1 MLNAAYSSLL
11 ARFMCQPSSSS
22 SAVIPEEDEEEEE
35 DPERVV
41 LISKRKTSESEAK
54 SSKIEPVPI
63 PTPSTAPSTTSA
75 RRKTMKV
82 SPDGDH
88 VTHQRKN
95 SSSHARSTGQSGM
108 SSRSAAR
115 RNDQDVHVGKYKLL
129 KTIGKGNFAKV
140 KLAKHVITGHEVA
153 IKIIDKTALN
163 PSSLQKLFREV
174 KIMKQLD
181 HPNIVKLYQVMETEQ
196 TLYLVLEYASGGE
209 VFDYLVAHGRMKEKE
224 ARAKFRQIVSAVQY
238 LHSKNIIHRDLKA
251 ENLLLDQDM
260 NIKIADFGFS
270 NTFSLGNKLDTFCGS
285 PPYAA
290 PELFSGK
297 KYDGPEVDV
306 WSLGVILYTLVSG
319 SLPFDGQNLKEL
331 RERVLR
337 GKYRIPFYMSTDC
350 ENLLKKFLV
359 INPQRRSSLDNI
371 MKDRWMNVGY
381 EDDELKP
388 FIEPPK
394 DQIDEQ
400 RIEKLIQIFQLG
412 FNKATIMESVEKE
425 KFEDIHATY
434 LLLGERKSDM
444 DVSEIT
450 MAQSLLS
457 HSSINVSSSLGQHPA
472 GVITRE
478 HVTSSSASGGSA
490 SVSDPSTPSRYSRS
504 SATAT
509 GPSITSGSSIAS
521 AANAQKHQP
530 SAAAPASGSSSSRR
544 SSQNDAAA
552 TATGAGGTVVMSG
565 TRHGGVQMRQQP
577 TSRQAAI
584 SLMQPP
590 SYKPSSNTTQIA
602 QIPPLF
608 NRNSTTTSST
618 AQPSTGIAA
627 GARKIDPKGRI
638 PLNSTA
644 VQSHRTATG
653 AVAANTGGIPS
664 HRDHGQQQQ
673 YMNQLTSSS
682 MMSKLINKTPA
693 AGGNNATSFTS
704 SSSATSSAPLQKSGS
719 QISHAPTEPVIREDD
734 DENLSEHQN
743 GNVPTIG
750 GVGPQTSP
758 AVSVPSEDAPSS
770 DQEKQQKA
778 SSETPKETNPLIW
791 QNLHLNSLLKSLLE
805 STSSASSSTSS
816 DTQTPRRPSDAITE
830 RRSEPPAPSRRRHQT
845 MAVDSRHLPA
855 TPPNTDRSYPDDTT
869 LDRQMR
875 ALYVSTATSRVP
887 REVLPTPPTSNS
899 TSSSFIVEPQTA
911 PVIQTA
917 SSNQP
922 KTTSPYFKRTPSMI
936 HQSPS
941 MPPSQMMTAMESLK
955 LSESGQQTN
964 TSLSAQPQRATSQQ
978 MSRSATTN
986 SASNMGGV
994 SSGVTTTTGV
1004 PSSNN
1009 SNTSSTGASSQQYH
1023 HPKAPSSSSTNTT
1036 TSTST
1041 NPLPTSQQH
1050 NAHQHQLTHNAS
1062 FSVTPSAYQ
1071 MPPTTTTNVGLVSSG
1086 VPTSSSAFPRNTR
1099 NRQTFHGKTEKDKGG
1114 DDGSDDIGDA
1124 PGNVSIGATGPSAN
1138 QEATIWSKLSKLTRR
1153 SSTAAAHQPRGT
1165 SLHHSMSM
1173 TQSPSQLSSP
1183 FSSSNVA
1190 PILSVATFKKPPPSG
1205 QSSMPPA
1212 GPTTSQKT
1220 GSTSTVSSLAGIFNG
1235 NRRQLTPTASAFRRH
1250 DIFTASSFSSS
1261 FIYLF
1266 FKKHTSSLILNVF
1279 SDFLSHFSP
1288 SFMQN
1293 SSRSQSRK
1301 YDTTSLFTCRNNR
1314 SCSGTT
1320 NCRRSG
1326 SDKRDR
1332 STDTD
1337 ERNGTIIPSD
1347 SRGRHQTEITE
1358 IHVFES
1364 CRGIRETNRFFSEKF
1379 EKCSTRTVCKLP
1391 RLSLNGVR
1399 FKRISGTSIGFKNI
1413 ASKIAQE
1420 LNL

>member
-1 MLNAAYSSLL
+1 M
-11 ARFMCQPSSSS
+11 S
-22 SAVIPEEDEEEEE
+22 SASVGKKPEHVNTPPGDNQQ
-35 DPERVV
+35 
-41 LISKRKTSESEAK
+41 K
-54 SSKIEPVPI
+54 SSKENQKSNKDKQSSNQPPGQI
-63 PTPSTAPSTTSA
+63 PHSTNSGTRKSSGSGLKTANLKHPARPSTESSTSSSHHRRPAQEMNGTSTATATGGGGTSGATTTASSGAPAASSGGSSA
-75 RRKTMKV
+75 RYSSSGRSHPT
-82 SPDGDH
+82 SGS
-88 VTHQRKN
+88 

-412 FNKATIMESVEKE
+412 FNKAAILESVEKE

-444 DVSEIT
+444 DASEIT

-478 HVTSSSASGGSA
+478 HVTSSSASGSSA
-490 SVSDPSTPSRYSRS
+490 SPSRYSRS

-509 GPSITSGSSIAS
+509 GASITAGSALAS
-521 AANAQKHQP
+521 AANAQKHQQS
-530 SAAAPASGSSSSRR
+530 SAAPSSGSSSSRR

-552 TATGAGGTVVMSG
+552 TAAGGTVVMSG
-565 TRHGGVQMRQQP
+565 TRHGGVQMRAQP
-577 TSRQAAI
+577 TSRQATI
-584 SLMQPP
+584 SLLQPP

-608 NRNSTTTSST
+608 NRNSTATSSA
-618 AQPSTGIAA
+618 AQPSTGIT
-627 GARKIDPKGRI
+627 GTRKIADPKGRI

-644 VQSHRTATG
+644 VQGHRTATG
-653 AVAANTGGIPS
+653 AVAANNGGIPS
-664 HRDHGQQQQ
+664 HRDHAQQQQ
-673 YMNQLTSSS
+673 YMNQLTSST

-693 AGGNNATSFTS
+693 AGGTAATSSSS
-704 SSSATSSAPLQKSGS
+704 SSSATSTAPLQKSGS

-734 DENLSEHQN
+734 DENNSENQN
-743 GNVPTIG
+743 GNVPLIG

-758 AVSVPSEDAPSS
+758 AVQVPTEDATSSS
-770 DQEKQQKA
+770 DKEQQQQKA
-778 SSETPKETNPLIW
+778 SSETPKE
-791 QNLHLNSLLKSLLE
+791 SK
-805 STSSASSSTSS
+805 
-816 DTQTPRRPSDAITE
+816 
-830 RRSEPPAPSRRRHQT
+830 
-845 MAVDSRHLPA
+845 
-855 TPPNTDRSYPDDTT
+855 
-869 LDRQMR
+869 
-875 ALYVSTATSRVP
+875 
-887 REVLPTPPTSNS
+887 
-899 TSSSFIVEPQTA
+899 
-911 PVIQTA
+911 
-917 SSNQP
+917 
-922 KTTSPYFKRTPSMI
+922 PSMI

-955 LSESGQQTN
+955 LSESGQTGGP
-964 TSLSAQPQRATSQQ
+964 TVATGGPPQRATSQQ

-986 SASNMGGV
+986 SANMGA
-994 SSGVTTTTGV
+994 SSGGAAAAASATNQLSGA
-1004 PSSNN
+1004 P
-1009 SNTSSTGASSQQYH
+1009 SSTGASSQQYH
-1023 HPKAPSSSSTNTT
+1023 PKAPSSSS
-1036 TSTST
+1036 SSST
-1041 NPLPTSQQH
+1041 NPP
-1050 NAHQHQLTHNAS
+1050 HQHQLTHNAS
-1062 FSVTPSAYQ
+1062 FSVTPSSYQ
-1071 MPPTTTTNVGLVSSG
+1071 IPTSTAVNVTSTGMPTSS
-1086 VPTSSSAFPRNTR
+1086 SSSAFPRNTR

-1114 DDGSDDIGDA
+1114 DDSSDEIGET

-1138 QEATIWSKLSKLTRR
+1138 NAEATIWSKLSKLTRR
-1153 SSTAAAHQPRGT
+1153 DHNRESMTQPVSGRAGTIGASQGQQTAAALAAIRE
-1165 SLHHSMSM
+1165 
-1173 TQSPSQLSSP
+1173 QSGPIAPGAGQ
-1183 FSSSNVA
+1183 VA
-1190 PILSVATFKKPPPSG
+1190 PSLPIHEGDVKPRSLRFTW
-1205 QSSMPPA
+1205 SMK
-1212 GPTTSQKT
+1212 TT
-1220 GSTSTVSSLAGIFNG
+1220 SSLAPDDMMREIRKVLDANG
-1235 NRRQLTPTASAFRRH
+1235 CDYEQRERYMILCVHGDPNT
-1250 DIFTASSFSSS
+1250 D
-1261 FIYLF
+1261 
-1266 FKKHTSSLILNVF
+1266 SLVQWE
-1279 SDFLSHFSP
+1279 
-1288 SFMQN
+1288 M
-1293 SSRSQSRK
+1293 
-1301 YDTTSLFTCRNNR
+1301 
-1314 SCSGTT
+1314 
-1320 NCRRSG
+1320 
-1326 SDKRDR
+1326 
-1332 STDTD
+1332 
-1337 ERNGTIIPSD
+1337 E
-1347 SRGRHQTEITE
+1347 
-1358 IHVFES
+1358 
-1364 CRGIRETNRFFSEKF
+1364 
-1379 EKCSTRTVCKLP
+1379 VCKLP

>member
-1 MLNAAYSSLL
+1 MK
-11 ARFMCQPSSSS
+11 FMWKP
-22 SAVIPEEDEEEEE
+22 
-35 DPERVV
+35 
-41 LISKRKTSESEAK
+41 
-54 SSKIEPVPI
+54 
-63 PTPSTAPSTTSA
+63 
-75 RRKTMKV
+75 
-82 SPDGDH
+82 PD
-88 VTHQRKN
+88 

-444 DVSEIT
+444 DASEIT

-490 SVSDPSTPSRYSRS
+490 SPSRYSRS

-682 MMSKLINKTPA
+682 MMSKLINKTLA
-693 AGGNNATSFTS
+693 AGGNNATSSTS

-758 AVSVPSEDAPSS
+758 AVSVPSEDVPSS

-778 SSETPKETNPLIW
+778 SSETPKET
-791 QNLHLNSLLKSLLE
+791 K
-805 STSSASSSTSS
+805 
-816 DTQTPRRPSDAITE
+816 
-830 RRSEPPAPSRRRHQT
+830 
-845 MAVDSRHLPA
+845 
-855 TPPNTDRSYPDDTT
+855 
-869 LDRQMR
+869 
-875 ALYVSTATSRVP
+875 
-887 REVLPTPPTSNS
+887 
-899 TSSSFIVEPQTA
+899 
-911 PVIQTA
+911 
-917 SSNQP
+917 
-922 KTTSPYFKRTPSMI
+922 PSMI

-1153 SSTAAAHQPRGT
+1153 DHNRESMTQPVSSRAGTIGAAQGQQTAAALAAIRETGPLTPTSETGPSSRPIHEGDIKPR
-1165 SLHHSMSM
+1165 SLRFTWSM
-1173 TQSPSQLSSP
+1173 
-1183 FSSSNVA
+1183 
-1190 PILSVATFKKPPPSG
+1190 K
-1205 QSSMPPA
+1205 
-1212 GPTTSQKT
+1212 TT
-1220 GSTSTVSSLAGIFNG
+1220 SSLAPDDMMREIRKVLDANG
-1235 NRRQLTPTASAFRRH
+1235 CDYEQRERYMILCVHGDPNT
-1250 DIFTASSFSSS
+1250 D
-1261 FIYLF
+1261 
-1266 FKKHTSSLILNVF
+1266 SLVQWE
-1279 SDFLSHFSP
+1279 
-1288 SFMQN
+1288 M
-1293 SSRSQSRK
+1293 
-1301 YDTTSLFTCRNNR
+1301 
-1314 SCSGTT
+1314 
-1320 NCRRSG
+1320 
-1326 SDKRDR
+1326 
-1332 STDTD
+1332 
-1337 ERNGTIIPSD
+1337 E
-1347 SRGRHQTEITE
+1347 
-1358 IHVFES
+1358 
-1364 CRGIRETNRFFSEKF
+1364 
-1379 EKCSTRTVCKLP
+1379 VCKLP

>member
-1 MLNAAYSSLL
+1 MFNAAYSSLL

-22 SAVIPEEDEEEEE
+22 VTPIPEEEES
-35 DPERVV
+35 
-41 LISKRKTSESEAK
+41 LIPKRKVSE
-54 SSKIEPVPI
+54 VV
-63 PTPSTAPSTTSA
+63 TTAPMAPTLTSSGK
-75 RRKTMKV
+75 RRTVKV

-88 VTHQRKN
+88 VTHNRKN

-412 FNKATIMESVEKE
+412 FNKAAILESVEKE

-444 DVSEIT
+444 DASEIT

-478 HVTSSSASGGSA
+478 HVTSSSASGSSA
-490 SVSDPSTPSRYSRS
+490 SPSRYSRS

-509 GPSITSGSSIAS
+509 GASITAGSALAS
-521 AANAQKHQP
+521 AANAQKHQQS
-530 SAAAPASGSSSSRR
+530 SAAPSSGSSSSRR

-552 TATGAGGTVVMSG
+552 TAAGGTVVMSG
-565 TRHGGVQMRQQP
+565 TRHGGVQMRAQP
-577 TSRQAAI
+577 TSRQATI
-584 SLMQPP
+584 SLLQPP

-608 NRNSTTTSST
+608 NRNSTATSSA
-618 AQPSTGIAA
+618 AQPSTGIT
-627 GARKIDPKGRI
+627 GTRKIADPKGRI

-644 VQSHRTATG
+644 VQGHRTATG
-653 AVAANTGGIPS
+653 AVAANNGGIPS
-664 HRDHGQQQQ
+664 HRDHAQQQQ
-673 YMNQLTSSS
+673 YMNQLTSST

-693 AGGNNATSFTS
+693 AGGTAATSSSS
-704 SSSATSSAPLQKSGS
+704 SSSATSTAPLQKSGS

-734 DENLSEHQN
+734 DENNSENQN
-743 GNVPTIG
+743 GNVPLIG

-758 AVSVPSEDAPSS
+758 AVQVPTEDATSSS
-770 DQEKQQKA
+770 DKEQQQQKA
-778 SSETPKETNPLIW
+778 SSETPKE
-791 QNLHLNSLLKSLLE
+791 SK
-805 STSSASSSTSS
+805 
-816 DTQTPRRPSDAITE
+816 
-830 RRSEPPAPSRRRHQT
+830 
-845 MAVDSRHLPA
+845 
-855 TPPNTDRSYPDDTT
+855 
-869 LDRQMR
+869 
-875 ALYVSTATSRVP
+875 
-887 REVLPTPPTSNS
+887 
-899 TSSSFIVEPQTA
+899 
-911 PVIQTA
+911 
-917 SSNQP
+917 
-922 KTTSPYFKRTPSMI
+922 PSMI

-955 LSESGQQTN
+955 LSESGQTGGP
-964 TSLSAQPQRATSQQ
+964 TVATGGPPQRATSQQ

-986 SASNMGGV
+986 SANMGA
-994 SSGVTTTTGV
+994 SSGGAAAAASATNQLSGA
-1004 PSSNN
+1004 P
-1009 SNTSSTGASSQQYH
+1009 SSTGASSQQYH
-1023 HPKAPSSSSTNTT
+1023 PKAPSSSS
-1036 TSTST
+1036 SSST
-1041 NPLPTSQQH
+1041 NPP
-1050 NAHQHQLTHNAS
+1050 HQHQLTHNAS
-1062 FSVTPSAYQ
+1062 FSVTPSSYQ
-1071 MPPTTTTNVGLVSSG
+1071 IPTSTAVNVTSTGMPTSS
-1086 VPTSSSAFPRNTR
+1086 SSSAFPRNTR

-1114 DDGSDDIGDA
+1114 DDSSDEIGET

-1138 QEATIWSKLSKLTRR
+1138 NAEATIWSKLSKLTRR
-1153 SSTAAAHQPRGT
+1153 SSTAAAHQPRGS

-1173 TQSPSQLSSP
+1173 TQSPSQLSSR
-1183 FSSSNVA
+1183 FTSNYVA
-1190 PILSVATFKKPPPSG
+1190 PIVRSKPPAPVSTPAAPSATAPIPVIVSPAVTKMLKENRRKLSEEAMAIRRDHNRESMTQPVSGRAGTIGASQG
-1205 QSSMPPA
+1205 QQTAAALAAIREQSGPIAPGAGQVAPSLPIHEGDVKPRSLRFTWSMK
-1212 GPTTSQKT
+1212 TT
-1220 GSTSTVSSLAGIFNG
+1220 SSLAPDDMMREIRKVLDANG
-1235 NRRQLTPTASAFRRH
+1235 CDYEQRERYMILCVHGDPNT
-1250 DIFTASSFSSS
+1250 D
-1261 FIYLF
+1261 
-1266 FKKHTSSLILNVF
+1266 SLVQWE
-1279 SDFLSHFSP
+1279 
-1288 SFMQN
+1288 M
-1293 SSRSQSRK
+1293 
-1301 YDTTSLFTCRNNR
+1301 
-1314 SCSGTT
+1314 
-1320 NCRRSG
+1320 
-1326 SDKRDR
+1326 
-1332 STDTD
+1332 
-1337 ERNGTIIPSD
+1337 E
-1347 SRGRHQTEITE
+1347 
-1358 IHVFES
+1358 
-1364 CRGIRETNRFFSEKF
+1364 
-1379 EKCSTRTVCKLP
+1379 VCKLP

>member
-1 MLNAAYSSLL
+1 MSSASVDKKSEHVNTPQGDNNQQKSSKENQKSIKDKTSSNQLPHSTSSSGTRKSSGTGL
-11 ARFMCQPSSSS
+11 KTANLKQSTRPQESHHHRRQQPTSQQSTEMNGTTTAPSGGTSSGTTTTSSGVPTASTGGGSARYSSSS
-22 SAVIPEEDEEEEE
+22 SG
-35 DPERVV
+35 R
-41 LISKRKTSESEAK
+41 SH
-54 SSKIEPVPI
+54 
-63 PTPSTAPSTTSA
+63 PTT
-75 RRKTMKV
+75 
-82 SPDGDH
+82 GGG
-88 VTHQRKN
+88 
-95 SSSHARSTGQSGM
+95 SSSHARSSGQSGM

-412 FNKATIMESVEKE
+412 FNKATILESVEKE

-444 DVSEIT
+444 DASEIT

-478 HVTSSSASGGSA
+478 HVTSSSASGGCA
-490 SVSDPSTPSRYSRS
+490 SPSRYSRS

-509 GPSITSGSSIAS
+509 GPSITSGAALAS
-521 AANAQKHQP
+521 AANAQKHQ
-530 SAAAPASGSSSSRR
+530 SSAAPASGSSSSRR

-552 TATGAGGTVVMSG
+552 SGAGGTVVMSG
-565 TRHGGVQMRQQP
+565 TRHGGVQMRAQP

-584 SLMQPP
+584 SLLQPP

-608 NRNSTTTSST
+608 NRNSTATSST
-618 AQPSTGIAA
+618 NQPSSGITA
-627 GARKIDPKGRI
+627 GTRKIDPKGRI
-638 PLNSTA
+638 PLNSAA

-664 HRDHGQQQQ
+664 QRDHSQQQQQ

-693 AGGNNATSFTS
+693 AGGANATT
-704 SSSATSSAPLQKSGS
+704 SATSAAAAPLQKSGS

-734 DENLSEHQN
+734 DESNSEHQN
-743 GNVPTIG
+743 GNVPLIG

-758 AVSVPSEDAPSS
+758 AVAPSEDVTSS
-770 DQEKQQKA
+770 EQQKQEKA
-778 SSETPKETNPLIW
+778 SSEAPKET
-791 QNLHLNSLLKSLLE
+791 K
-805 STSSASSSTSS
+805 
-816 DTQTPRRPSDAITE
+816 
-830 RRSEPPAPSRRRHQT
+830 
-845 MAVDSRHLPA
+845 
-855 TPPNTDRSYPDDTT
+855 
-869 LDRQMR
+869 
-875 ALYVSTATSRVP
+875 
-887 REVLPTPPTSNS
+887 
-899 TSSSFIVEPQTA
+899 
-911 PVIQTA
+911 
-917 SSNQP
+917 
-922 KTTSPYFKRTPSMI
+922 PSMI

-955 LSESGQQTN
+955 LSESGGKSPSHSQQP
-964 TSLSAQPQRATSQQ
+964 PQRATSQQ

-986 SASNMGGV
+986 SAANMASNQQ
-994 SSGVTTTTGV
+994 SSGA
-1004 PSSNN
+1004 PQQS
-1009 SNTSSTGASSQQYH
+1009 GASSQQQQCH
-1023 HPKAPSSSSTNTT
+1023 TKPSSTSSSSSSSTTA
-1036 TSTST
+1036 
-1041 NPLPTSQQH
+1041 PTSSGQPH
-1050 NAHQHQLTHNAS
+1050 HQHQLTHNAS
-1062 FSVTPSAYQ
+1062 FSVTPSTYQ
-1071 MPPTTTTNVGLVSSG
+1071 MPTTTTIASG
-1086 VPTSSSAFPRNTR
+1086 APTSSSAFPRNTR

-1114 DDGSDDIGDA
+1114 DDGSDEIGDTPA
-1124 PGNVSIGATGPSAN
+1124 NVSIGATGASAN
-1138 QEATIWSKLSKLTRR
+1138 NTEGTIWSKLSKLTRR
-1153 SSTAAAHQPRGT
+1153 DHNRESMTQPVSSRAGTIGAAQGQQTAAALAAIREQSSGPLTPGSQSQGGT
-1165 SLHHSMSM
+1165 APPVAQAM
-1173 TQSPSQLSSP
+1173 TQEGD
-1183 FSSSNVA
+1183 V
-1190 PILSVATFKKPPPSG
+1190 KPRSLRFTW
-1205 QSSMPPA
+1205 SMK
-1212 GPTTSQKT
+1212 TT
-1220 GSTSTVSSLAGIFNG
+1220 SSLAPDDMMREIRKVLDANG
-1235 NRRQLTPTASAFRRH
+1235 CDYEQRERYMILCVHGDPNT
-1250 DIFTASSFSSS
+1250 D
-1261 FIYLF
+1261 
-1266 FKKHTSSLILNVF
+1266 SLVQWE
-1279 SDFLSHFSP
+1279 
-1288 SFMQN
+1288 M
-1293 SSRSQSRK
+1293 
-1301 YDTTSLFTCRNNR
+1301 
-1314 SCSGTT
+1314 
-1320 NCRRSG
+1320 
-1326 SDKRDR
+1326 
-1332 STDTD
+1332 
-1337 ERNGTIIPSD
+1337 E
-1347 SRGRHQTEITE
+1347 
-1358 IHVFES
+1358 
-1364 CRGIRETNRFFSEKF
+1364 
-1379 EKCSTRTVCKLP
+1379 VCKLP

>member
-1 MLNAAYSSLL
+1 M
-11 ARFMCQPSSSS
+11 P
-22 SAVIPEEDEEEEE
+22 DEEEATTTRLAWTKRLSRRLNKRSSSLIASLLGSRNGTTSSKTINEAATATTTDDELDEE
-35 DPERVV
+35 SMEEVKRREIMAARRASAAPNVENRTGSRSGGKERG
-41 LISKRKTSESEAK
+41 KTSRRRSVDRIWAYKVKEHVNTPQGDNNQQK
-54 SSKIEPVPI
+54 SKENQKTLKEKAATCSSNQPAQLPHTTSSGARKISASGSK
-63 PTPSTAPSTTSA
+63 TANLKQSRPSTDHQTHHQRARQQQQQQPTSSEMNGTTTTNTQPSGVTGTSSGPPAAPSGTSA
-75 RRKTMKV
+75 RGFSTAGSSGGGGRSHPT
-82 SPDGDH
+82 SG
-88 VTHQRKN
+88 
-95 SSSHARSTGQSGM
+95 SASSHARGSGQSGM

-115 RNDQDVHVGKYKLL
+115 RSDQDVHVGKYKLL

-388 FIEPPK
+388 YIEPPK
-394 DQIDEQ
+394 DQIDEA

-412 FNKATIMESVEKE
+412 FNKAAILESVEKE

-444 DVSEIT
+444 DASEIT

-478 HVTSSSASGGSA
+478 HVTSSSATSGGGSA
-490 SVSDPSTPSRYSRS
+490 SPARYSSRG
-504 SATAT
+504 SAPTT
-509 GPSITSGSSIAS
+509 GGSITTGASIAS
-521 AANAQKHQP
+521 AANAQKHQ
-530 SAAAPASGSSSSRR
+530 SGAAPSSGSSSSRR
-544 SSQNDAAA
+544 SSQNDAAPSA
-552 TATGAGGTVVMSG
+552 NTVVMSG
-565 TRHGGVQMRQQP
+565 TRHGGVQMRAQP
-577 TSRQAAI
+577 TNRQAAI
-584 SLMQPP
+584 SLLQPP

-608 NRNSTTTSST
+608 NRNSTATSST
-618 AQPSTGIAA
+618 AQPSSGTTVVSS
-627 GARKIDPKGRI
+627 GARKIADPKGRI

-664 HRDHGQQQQ
+664 HRDHAQQQQ

-693 AGGNNATSFTS
+693 APSGVISTAPP
-704 SSSATSSAPLQKSGS
+704 PLQKSGS
-719 QISHAPTEPVIREDD
+719 QISHAPTEPVIREDN
-734 DENLSEHQN
+734 DESSSEHTHAN
-743 GNVPTIG
+743 GAANAVPLIG
-750 GVGPQTSP
+750 GVGPQQVSP
-758 AVSVPSEDAPSS
+758 ATNSVGNAS
-770 DQEKQQKA
+770 DEGTEQQQQQQKA
-778 SSETPKETNPLIW
+778 SSETPKEN
-791 QNLHLNSLLKSLLE
+791 K
-805 STSSASSSTSS
+805 
-816 DTQTPRRPSDAITE
+816 
-830 RRSEPPAPSRRRHQT
+830 
-845 MAVDSRHLPA
+845 
-855 TPPNTDRSYPDDTT
+855 
-869 LDRQMR
+869 
-875 ALYVSTATSRVP
+875 
-887 REVLPTPPTSNS
+887 
-899 TSSSFIVEPQTA
+899 
-911 PVIQTA
+911 
-917 SSNQP
+917 
-922 KTTSPYFKRTPSMI
+922 PSMI

-941 MPPSQMMTAMESLK
+941 MPPATMMSAMESML
-955 LSESGQQTN
+955 LSENSSAPGGTTT
-964 TSLSAQPQRATSQQ
+964 TSAPQRATSQQ

-986 SASNMGGV
+986 SAQLAAASAGGNSATATATTNTTQ
-994 SSGVTTTTGV
+994 SSGA
-1004 PSSNN
+1004 
-1009 SNTSSTGASSQQYH
+1009 SSTGASSQQY
-1023 HPKAPSSSSTNTT
+1023 
-1036 TSTST
+1036 
-1041 NPLPTSQQH
+1041 PLPH
-1050 NAHQHQLTHNAS
+1050 HHQHQLTHNAS
-1062 FSVTPSAYQ
+1062 FSVTPSTYQ
-1071 MPPTTTTNVGLVSSG
+1071 MPPSTTAVTSSG
-1086 VPTSSSAFPRNTR
+1086 ATSSGMPTSASSSAFPRNTR

-1114 DDGSDDIGDA
+1114 DDGSDDIGDSPA
-1124 PGNVSIGATGPSAN
+1124 NVSIGATGAAGN
-1138 QEATIWSKLSKLTRR
+1138 NETTIWSKLSKLTRR
-1153 SSTAAAHQPRGT
+1153 SSTATAHNPRG
-1165 SLHHSMSM
+1165 SQLHHSMSM
-1173 TQSPSQLSSP
+1173 TQRDHNRESMTQPVSGRAGTIGAAQGQQTAAAL
-1183 FSSSNVA
+1183 A
-1190 PILSVATFKKPPPSG
+1190 AIREQGAPPPMALSHAAPTSAPG
-1205 QSSMPPA
+1205 SQQQQEGDVKPRSLRFTWSMK
-1212 GPTTSQKT
+1212 TT
-1220 GSTSTVSSLAGIFNG
+1220 SSLAPDDMMREIRKVLDANG
-1235 NRRQLTPTASAFRRH
+1235 CDYEQRERYMILCVHGDPNT
-1250 DIFTASSFSSS
+1250 D
-1261 FIYLF
+1261 
-1266 FKKHTSSLILNVF
+1266 SLVQWE
-1279 SDFLSHFSP
+1279 
-1288 SFMQN
+1288 M
-1293 SSRSQSRK
+1293 
-1301 YDTTSLFTCRNNR
+1301 
-1314 SCSGTT
+1314 
-1320 NCRRSG
+1320 
-1326 SDKRDR
+1326 
-1332 STDTD
+1332 
-1337 ERNGTIIPSD
+1337 E
-1347 SRGRHQTEITE
+1347 
-1358 IHVFES
+1358 
-1364 CRGIRETNRFFSEKF
+1364 
-1379 EKCSTRTVCKLP
+1379 VCKLP